1 MLWIHPTFLSLCVFH
16 HMLDIVRETFVESL
30 FVLRLFYVYVLLS
43 GVRENSWPRIV
54 LVFASCL
61 YAAHS

>member
-1 MLWIHPTFLSLCVFH
+1 
-16 HMLDIVRETFVESL
+16 MLDIVRETFVESL